1 MTHLQTS
8 CHEDFEDRVIHQQ
21 LYWTIEESGNCK
33 TPGFAH
39 VKEYLIRFETAA
51 ARKRF
56 VKEYSNRIMGPNTIA
71 SQMSRWSGVPYVRVL
86 KTPDPRTLAK
96 ENIIFPD
103 ISSLSYWKPDLY
115 DQLKELYRWFGVDPR
130 SSSVV
135 SKAKIAQ
142 KLAKG

>member
-8 CHEDFEDRVIHQQ
+8 CHKDFEDRVIHQQ
-21 LYWTIEESGNCK
+21 LYWTIEESGIRK

-56 VKEYSNRIMGPNTIA
+56 VKEYSDRIMGPNTFA
-71 SQMSRWSGVPYVRVL
+71 SQMSRWPGVPYVKVL

-96 ENIIFPD
+96 ENIVFPD

-115 DQLKELYRWFGVDPR
+115 DQLKELYREFGVDPR

-135 SKAKIAQ
+135 SKVKIAQ